1 MQIEITEELV
11 HGRQP
16 EELQRAARE
25 GLLIRDYLEADIT
38 LGEFAALMGM
48 SPEMMSD
55 WLRRRGIAVL
65 HRFNDPVLEQAD
77 EEHYRQVAAELGITI
92 TDARP

>member
-1 MQIEITEELV
+1 MPMERTEEWV

-16 EELQRAARE
+16 EERPQAARK

-48 SPEMMSD
+48 SPEMMGD
-55 WLRRRGIAVL
+55 GLRPPG
-65 HRFNDPVLEQAD
+65 
-77 EEHYRQVAAELGITI
+77 YCGAAPL
-92 TDARP
+92 